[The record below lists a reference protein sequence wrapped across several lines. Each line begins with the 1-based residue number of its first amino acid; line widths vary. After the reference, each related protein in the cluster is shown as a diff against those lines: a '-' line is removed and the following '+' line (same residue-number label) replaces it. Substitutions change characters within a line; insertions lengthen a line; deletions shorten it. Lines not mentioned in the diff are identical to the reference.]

1 MGKRGL
7 TLISSI
13 LMLFFYVFILLY
25 SFFVVLNIDAIEN
38 YEISIVFE
46 GIGIIVLIY
55 FICGNI
61 LNKPI
66 KTGYF
71 VPLLIITITY
81 TIILDV
87 LNLFLITSLPYVWFV
102 FMNMI
107 LLFIYCLV
115 SIPMYVMGRKKSH

>member
-1 MGKRGL
+1 MGKRSL
-7 TLISSI
+7 ALVFSI
-13 LMLFFYVFILLY
+13 LMIVFYVLILSY
-25 SFFVVLNIDAIEN
+25 SFFVVLNIDTIEN

-46 GIGIIVLIY
+46 GIGIIALFY

-81 TIILDV
+81 TIILDI
-87 LNLFLITSLPYVWFV
+87 LNLVLITSLSHVWFV
-102 FMNMI
+102 LMNMV

-115 SIPMYVMGRKKSH
+115 SIPMYVMGRK